1 MPRHEWTSGVQ
12 VVPLTTL
19 FLQPQAVAASCLSRL
34 LAGSLALW
42 LLQPSRRGGHQLP
55 GLNPTS
61 HPGKPL
67 EGWTRNLVCPRGQ
80 VQQEGGRG
88 LEEEAPAPP
97 KTILET
103 ADGDSRQHEQQ
114 NLCETRQMPPPCK
127 VTRQVTLPLS
137 CSRRPMRSG
146 HRGWEWSKSN
156 VLSNA
161 GLTWF
166 WSLGHPSL
174 LRGAG
179 QLSQFLPRRVQD
191 RNHLTRPA
199 ELLCKSIQAQGCVCV
214 LGGGSGGCIS
224 VLCSISPYASFGIF
238 SPETY
243 PLHLGL
249 KHSSDAAA
257 AACAGES

>member
-127 VTRQVTLPLS
+127 VTRDISTSSRPQTLVRCSSS
-137 CSRRPMRSG
+137 CLRCVPRRLLLPDTSQG
-146 HRGWEWSKSN
+146 GWEGRRQRECRSSAITCQVASCPSETRPGSARTSPQPGGKDSAN
-156 VLSNA
+156 GKFRRLPAPGVPASA
-161 GLTWF
+161 DPQEPICRLTN
-166 WSLGHPSL
+166 
-174 LRGAG
+174 
-179 QLSQFLPRRVQD
+179 FLPSAC
-191 RNHLTRPA
+191 T
-199 ELLCKSIQAQGCVCV
+199 
-214 LGGGSGGCIS
+214 GS
-224 VLCSISPYASFGIF
+224 VP
-238 SPETY
+238 T
-243 PLHLGL
+243 H
-249 KHSSDAAA
+249 
-257 AACAGES
+257 